1 MMKLGTISRQISL
14 ILAAGLLLGSMAA
27 PGLAEEKQ
35 TAKLPKS
42 YQGLGMSSNQPI
54 QFEAESLEVRDQEH
68 MAVFSGHVIV
78 RQEQTVLKADTLNV
92 YYQGSAAAQATGG
105 QPSDAPAT
113 PGQGNQQVKRL
124 EANGNVLVTSGQQTA
139 SGNAAVFDT
148 TLNTIV
154 LTGNV
159 VLTQGD
165 NVIRGARLVINVE
178 TSQAKMEGGRVQ
190 MLITPK
196 SLNNNGG

>member
-1 MMKLGTISRQISL
+1 MMKLKAISRHLS
-14 ILAAGLLLGSMAA
+14 LLLTASVMIGATMA
-27 PGLAEEKQ
+27 PGLADQKQ
-35 TAKLPKS
+35 TAKLPKT
-42 YQGLGMSSNQPI
+42 YQGLGMSSDQPI
-54 QFEAESLEVRDQEH
+54 QFESESLEVRDQEH

-78 RQEQTVLKADTLNV
+78 HQGATVLKADTLNV
-92 YYQGSAAAQATGG
+92 YYQGSATEAA
-105 QPSDAPAT
+105 APA
-113 PGQGNQQVKRL
+113 GQGTQQVKRL
-124 EANGNVLVTSGQQTA
+124 EANGNVLVTSGEQTA

-165 NVIRGARLVINVE
+165 NVIRGPRLVINVE

-196 SLNNNGG
+196 SLNSGG